1 MEGTFVRIDG
11 GDVSIVSSDD
21 GINATTTSGTGI
33 TFNDGKVYIYA
44 GGDGIDSNSRTSY
57 QGILF
62 AGGEITVVSTS
73 GGDSSIDTENGYT
86 FSGGTVLALCPANGM
101 GSEAMNCSGFAS
113 VGTKT
118 TMSLS
123 EGQTLS
129 VKVGGEVKASVTM
142 PCRLS
147 ALVVYLG
154 SPNAAFATE

>member
-1 MEGTFVRIDG
+1 M
-11 GDVSIVSSDD
+11 
-21 GINATTTSGTGI
+21 
-33 TFNDGKVYIYA
+33 
-44 GGDGIDSNSRTSY
+44 
-57 QGILF
+57 
-62 AGGEITVVSTS
+62 
-73 GGDSSIDTENGYT
+73 
-86 FSGGTVLALCPANGM
+86 LALCPANGM

-154 SPNAAFATE
+154 SPKATFATE